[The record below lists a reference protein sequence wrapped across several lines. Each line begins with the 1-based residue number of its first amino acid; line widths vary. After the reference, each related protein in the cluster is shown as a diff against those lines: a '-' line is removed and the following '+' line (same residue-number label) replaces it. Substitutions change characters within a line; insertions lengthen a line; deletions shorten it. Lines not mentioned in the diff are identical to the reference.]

1 MKKPHAFNVNLETNA
16 FSLEQTTSLDFDLL
30 YEIASNPVVWE
41 QHPEKDRWK
50 RPVFS
55 AFFQRAME
63 NDLGCFTIRDKSA
76 GIVIGSTRFYS
87 HDVAGEAVRLG
98 YTFLCPKYWGSG
110 ANQEMKKVLLE
121 HAFTIVED
129 VYFDIGKENFRSRK
143 AVEKLGAVECAD
155 KEEKV
160 VYVLSKDVFSQR
172 GWGVRR
178 ADQN

>member
-1 MKKPHAFNVNLETNA
+1 MKKVHAFNVNLETNA
-16 FSLEQTTSLDFDLL
+16 FSLEQTTSLDFDPL

-55 AFFQRAME
+55 AFFQGAME

-87 HDVAGEAVRLG
+87 HDAAGEAVRFG

-110 ANQEMKKVLLE
+110 ANQEMKEVLLE
-121 HAFTIVED
+121 YAFIIVKN

-143 AVEKLGAVECAD
+143 AVEKLGAVECAGD
-155 KEEKV
+155 DEKV
-160 VYVLSKDVFSQR
+160 VYGLSKDVFSHR
-172 GWGVRR
+172 AWGVRR
-178 ADQN
+178 VDQN

>member
-1 MKKPHAFNVNLETNA
+1 MKKPHAFNVNLETKV

-41 QHPEKDRWK
+41 QHPERDRWK
-50 RPVFS
+50 RSVFS
-55 AFFQRAME
+55 AFFQGAME
-63 NDLGCFTIRDKSA
+63 NDLGCFTIRDKSE

-87 HDVAGEAVRLG
+87 HDAAAEAVRLG
-98 YTFLCPKYWGSG
+98 YTFLCPRYWGSG
-110 ANQEMKKVLLE
+110 ANQEMKEALLE
-121 HAFTIVED
+121 HAFKIVEQ

-143 AVEKLGAVECAD
+143 AVEKLGAVECASD
-155 KEEKV
+155 DEKV
-160 VYVLSKDVFSQR
+160 VYGLSKDVFSHR

>member
-1 MKKPHAFNVNLETNA
+1 MKRAHAFNVNLETNA
-16 FSLEQTTSLDFDLL
+16 FSLEQTTLLDFEQL
-30 YEIASNPVVWE
+30 YGVACNPLVWA
-41 QHPEKDRWK
+41 QHPEKNRW
-50 RPVFS
+50 RRAVFS
-55 AFFQRAME
+55 AFFQGAME

-87 HDVAGEAVRLG
+87 HDVAGKAVRLG

-110 ANQEMKKVLLE
+110 ANQEMKEVLLE
-121 HAFTIVED
+121 HAFVIVED

-160 VYVLSKDVFSQR
+160 VYVLSKDVFLHR
-172 GWGVRR
+172 GWGVCR